1 MKLGQKVRVCQIRD
15 RFSSAL
21 NDKVGEMGTIQE
33 FKMTDG
39 SGIGVVVAFND
50 KTSSWFFEEE
60 LETGRR

>member
-15 RFSSAL
+15 RFSGAL
-21 NDKVGEMGTIQE
+21 SDKLGEMGTIQD

-39 SGIGVVVAFND
+39 SGVGAVVIFND
-50 KTSSWFFEEE
+50 KTSSWFFEDE

>member
-15 RFSSAL
+15 RFSGTLS
-21 NDKVGEMGTIQE
+21 DKLGEMGTIQE

-39 SGIGVVVAFND
+39 SGVGAVVVFND
-50 KTSSWFFEEE
+50 KTSSWFFEDE

>member
-1 MKLGQKVRVCQIRD
+1 MKLGQKVRVCQVRD
-15 RFSSAL
+15 RLSGAI

-39 SGIGVVVAFND
+39 SGVGAVVVFND